1 MHYHVYDR
9 PAGCVC
15 TENPARFTWIPPAG
29 NDAPCR
35 IEVRREGQPA
45 YSFEG
50 IDCNFFTPD
59 CVMAPGAYTY
69 RVFAGEEEFVPEKAF
84 SIAEDAVHTGG
95 IKASVKDGA
104 IIDEGAFSNCYSLK
118 KAENLENVC

>member
-15 TENPARFTWIPPAG
+15 TENPARFTWMPPAG

-35 IEVRREGQPA
+35 IEVRREGQLA
-45 YSFEG
+45 YCFEG

-69 RVFAGEEEFVPEKAF
+69 RVFAGE
-84 SIAEDAVHTGG
+84 
-95 IKASVKDGA
+95 
-104 IIDEGAFSNCYSLK
+104 
-118 KAENLENVC
+118 